1 MPGENLTRIEASDR
15 AAHIAVESYE
25 VELDLTVSA
34 ETFASKTIVR
44 FSCNT
49 QGYDSFIDAQ
59 TASVEKIILNGH
71 ELDPASHSD
80 NVRITLPNLQAE
92 NVLEIHAHGKYSN
105 SGEGLHR
112 FVDPVDQ
119 EVYLY
124 TQFEVPDSRRM
135 FPVFEQPDLKAT
147 FQFSVIA
154 PSYWKVVSNQPTPT
168 PIEITGSESRWD
180 FAPTPRISSYITAL
194 IAGPYEIWRDELT
207 SLNGKTIPLGV
218 FCRKSLAEYMDSDYI
233 FEKTKQGFEYF
244 ESLFDY
250 PYPFE
255 KYDQLWVPDF
265 NAGAMENAGAVT
277 FTETYV
283 FRSAVTDATRER
295 RVVTILH
302 ELAHMWFG
310 DLVTMRWWNDL
321 WLNESFAE
329 YASTLATAEATEWTQ
344 AWTTFASLE
353 KNWAY
358 RQDQLPSTHPIV
370 ATINDLE
377 DVQVNF
383 DGITYAKGASV
394 LKQLVA
400 WVGQEPFMRGV
411 ASYFKKHQ
419 WGNTELNDL
428 LVELERESGREL
440 SSWSKLWLETAGV
453 NTLKP
458 VFELD
463 AAGNYSSFAVL
474 QSAIEEHP
482 TIRPHRMGIGLFNLN
497 GGKLERSE
505 YIELDVAGE
514 RTEISELVGKKQ
526 PDLLLLND
534 NDLAYA
540 KIRMDERSRKVAL
553 ENLSGITDSLARTLV
568 WTAAWDATRDGEAPA
583 SEFIDLVLG
592 HIAPETESTTILT
605 LLRQL
610 VTTGTLYVAPAKRE
624 ATLEKIAS
632 GLISLAEQAEP
643 GSDSQLQFTK
653 YVPQFAR
660 TSAQLDWMEALLTGK
675 AQLKGLTIDQDVRW
689 ELLIGL
695 VVGGRYSAA
704 EIDAELARDNTANGQ
719 KFAAAARA
727 AIPTTAGKAE
737 AWRLLTETEEYSNT
751 LVNAASL
758 AFGRTND
765 VSLLEPYMDKY
776 LANSERL
783 WDERSYH
790 IAAYLLNNLYPI
802 QLANQQLADKTRALI
817 DSPAF
822 VAKPALR
829 RILVEGLAGLER
841 GLKAQQVDS

>member
-34 ETFASKTIVR
+34 ETFGSKTIVR

-59 TASVEKIILNGH
+59 TASVEKIILNGR
-71 ELDPASHSD
+71 ELDPATHSD

-154 PSYWKVVSNQPTPT
+154 PSYWQVVSNQPTPN
-168 PIEITGSESRWD
+168 PVEITGSESRWD

-194 IAGPYEIWRDELT
+194 IAGPYEVWRDELT

-400 WVGQEPFMRGV
+400 WVGQEPFIRGV

-419 WGNTELNDL
+419 WG
-428 LVELERESGREL
+428 
-440 SSWSKLWLETAGV
+440 
-453 NTLKP
+453 
-458 VFELD
+458 
-463 AAGNYSSFAVL
+463 
-474 QSAIEEHP
+474 
-482 TIRPHRMGIGLFNLN
+482 
-497 GGKLERSE
+497 
-505 YIELDVAGE
+505 
-514 RTEISELVGKKQ
+514 
-526 PDLLLLND
+526 
-534 NDLAYA
+534 
-540 KIRMDERSRKVAL
+540 
-553 ENLSGITDSLARTLV
+553 
-568 WTAAWDATRDGEAPA
+568 
-583 SEFIDLVLG
+583 
-592 HIAPETESTTILT
+592 
-605 LLRQL
+605 
-610 VTTGTLYVAPAKRE
+610 
-624 ATLEKIAS
+624 
-632 GLISLAEQAEP
+632 
-643 GSDSQLQFTK
+643 
-653 YVPQFAR
+653 
-660 TSAQLDWMEALLTGK
+660 
-675 AQLKGLTIDQDVRW
+675 
-689 ELLIGL
+689 
-695 VVGGRYSAA
+695 
-704 EIDAELARDNTANGQ
+704 
-719 KFAAAARA
+719 
-727 AIPTTAGKAE
+727 
-737 AWRLLTETEEYSNT
+737 
-751 LVNAASL
+751 
-758 AFGRTND
+758 
-765 VSLLEPYMDKY
+765 
-776 LANSERL
+776 
-783 WDERSYH
+783 
-790 IAAYLLNNLYPI
+790 
-802 QLANQQLADKTRALI
+802 
-817 DSPAF
+817 
-822 VAKPALR
+822 
-829 RILVEGLAGLER
+829 
-841 GLKAQQVDS
+841 

>member
-59 TASVEKIILNGH
+59 TASVEKIILNGR
-71 ELDPASHSD
+71 ELDPATHSD

-154 PSYWKVVSNQPTPT
+154 PSYWQVVSNQATPN
-168 PIEITGSESRWD
+168 PVEITGSESRWD

-194 IAGPYEIWRDELT
+194 IAGPYEVWRDELT

-505 YIELDVAGE
+505 YIELDIAGE

-675 AQLKGLTIDQDVRW
+675 TQLKGLTIDQDVRW

-727 AIPTTAGKAE
+727 AIPTAAGKAE

-776 LANSERL
+776 LANAERL

-822 VAKPALR
+822 VSKPALR

>member
-71 ELDPASHSD
+71 ELDPATHSD

-135 FPVFEQPDLKAT
+135 FPVFEQPDLKST

-154 PSYWKVVSNQPTPT
+154 PSYWQVVSNQPTPT

-194 IAGPYEIWRDELT
+194 IAGPYEVWRDELT

-463 AAGNYSSFAVL
+463 AEGNYSSFAVL

-505 YIELDVAGE
+505 YIELDIAGE

-660 TSAQLDWMEALLTGK
+660 TTAQLDWMEALLTGK
-675 AQLKGLTIDQDVRW
+675 SQLKGLTIDQDVRW
-689 ELLIGL
+689 ELLTGL
-695 VVGGRYSAA
+695 VIGGRYSAA

-727 AIPTTAGKAE
+727 AIPTAAGKAE
-737 AWRLLTETEEYSNT
+737 AWRLLTETEDYSNT

-776 LANSERL
+776 LANAERL

-822 VAKPALR
+822 LAKPALR

>member
-71 ELDPASHSD
+71 ELDPATHSD

-92 NVLEIHAHGKYSN
+92 NFLEIHAHGKYSN

-135 FPVFEQPDLKAT
+135 FPVFEQPDLKST

-154 PSYWKVVSNQPTPT
+154 PSYWQVVSNQPTPT

-194 IAGPYEIWRDELT
+194 IAGPYEVWRDELT

-463 AAGNYSSFAVL
+463 AEGNYSSFAVL

-505 YIELDVAGE
+505 YIELDIAGE

-660 TSAQLDWMEALLTGK
+660 TTAQLDWMEALLTGK
-675 AQLKGLTIDQDVRW
+675 SQLKGLTIDQDVRW
-689 ELLIGL
+689 ELLTGL
-695 VVGGRYSAA
+695 VIGGRYSAA

-727 AIPTTAGKAE
+727 AIPTAAGKAE
-737 AWRLLTETEEYSNT
+737 AWRLLTETEDYSNT

-776 LANSERL
+776 LANAERL

-822 VAKPALR
+822 LAKPALR

>member
-1 MPGENLTRIEASDR
+1 
-15 AAHIAVESYE
+15 
-25 VELDLTVSA
+25 
-34 ETFASKTIVR
+34 
-44 FSCNT
+44 
-49 QGYDSFIDAQ
+49 
-59 TASVEKIILNGH
+59 
-71 ELDPASHSD
+71 
-80 NVRITLPNLQAE
+80 
-92 NVLEIHAHGKYSN
+92 
-105 SGEGLHR
+105 
-112 FVDPVDQ
+112 
-119 EVYLY
+119 
-124 TQFEVPDSRRM
+124 
-135 FPVFEQPDLKAT
+135 
-147 FQFSVIA
+147 VIA
-154 PSYWKVVSNQPTPT
+154 PSYWQVVSNQPTPT
-168 PIEITGSESRWD
+168 PVEITGSESRWD

-194 IAGPYEIWRDELT
+194 IAGPYEVWRDELT

-218 FCRKSLAEYMDSDYI
+218 FCRKSLADYMDSDYI

-505 YIELDVAGE
+505 YIELDIAGE

-660 TSAQLDWMEALLTGK
+660 TSAQLDWMEALLNGK

-695 VVGGRYSAA
+695 VIGGRYSAA

-727 AIPTTAGKAE
+727 AIPTAAGKAE

-776 LANSERL
+776 LANAERL